1 MKTTKSILLIFSL
14 LLVSVCSFAQEHKSL
29 TKFITF
35 EEAVA
40 ASKKNPKPI
49 LIDIYTQWC
58 GPCKLMTKNTF
69 GDEKVAKYL
78 NENFYCVKFDAE
90 GFDTVKLEIITK
102 DTIRENGKIVK
113 IQEKPF
119 TIKFANPAPIGT
131 SKSPHQFASSI
142 LDGKLMYPS
151 LVFLSPNIN
160 RLEIK
165 PGYLTPQQFEPIIKF
180 YGSGAYQ
187 KQSYE
192 EFSKT
197 FTPTF

>member
-1 MKTTKSILLIFSL
+1 MKTTKSILLILSL
-14 LLVSVCSFAQEHKSL
+14 LLVSVCSFAQEHKSP
-29 TKFITF
+29 TKFMSF

-40 ASKKNPKPI
+40 AAKKNPKPI
-49 LIDIYTQWC
+49 MIDIYTQWC

-78 NENFYCVKFDAE
+78 NDNFYCVKFDAE
-90 GFDTVKLEIITK
+90 GFDTVRLEVMTK
-102 DTIRENGKIVK
+102 DTVREKGKIVK
-113 IQEKPF
+113 IQDKPF
-119 TIKFANPAPIGT
+119 IIKFVNPAPIGT
-131 SKSPHQFASSI
+131 PKSPHQFASSI

-151 LVFLSPNIN
+151 LVFLSANIN

-165 PGYLTPQQFEPIIKF
+165 PGYLTPQQFEPVIKF

-187 KQSYE
+187 IQSFE

>member
-1 MKTTKSILLIFSL
+1 MKTTKSILFIFSL

-40 ASKKNPKPI
+40 AAKKNPKPI

-69 GDEKVAKYL
+69 GDEKVANYL

-90 GFDTVKLEIITK
+90 SFDTVRLEVMVK
-102 DTIRENGKIVK
+102 DTVRENGKIVK
-113 IQEKPF
+113 TQDKPF
-119 TIKFANPAPIGT
+119 IVKFANPSPIGT
-131 SKSPHQFASSI
+131 PRSPHQFANSI
-142 LDGKLMYPS
+142 LDGKLAYPS
-151 LVFLSPNIN
+151 LVFLNPNIN

-165 PGYLTPQQFEPIIKF
+165 PGYLTPKQFEPIIKF

>member
-1 MKTTKSILLIFSL
+1 MKTTKSILFIFSL
-14 LLVSVCSFAQEHKSL
+14 LLVSVFSFAQEHKSP
-29 TKFITF
+29 TKFMSF

-40 ASKKNPKPI
+40 AAKKNPKPI
-49 LIDIYTQWC
+49 MIDIYTQWC

-69 GDEKVAKYL
+69 GNEKVANYL

-90 GFDTVKLEIITK
+90 SFDTVRFEVMVK
-102 DTIRENGKIVK
+102 DTVRENGKIVK
-113 IQEKPF
+113 IQDKPF
-119 TIKFANPAPIGT
+119 TVKFANPSPVGT
-131 SKSPHQFASSI
+131 PRSPHQFASSI

-151 LVFLSPNIN
+151 LVFLGPSIN

-165 PGYLTPQQFEPIIKF
+165 PGYLTPEQFEPVIKY

-197 FTPTF
+197 FKPTF